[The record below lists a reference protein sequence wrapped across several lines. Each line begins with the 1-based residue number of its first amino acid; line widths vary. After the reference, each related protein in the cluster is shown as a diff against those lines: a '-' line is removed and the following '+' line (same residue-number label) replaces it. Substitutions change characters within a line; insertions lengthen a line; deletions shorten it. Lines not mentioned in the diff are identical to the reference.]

1 MANQALWRVDRQQA
15 KGLDATLA
23 YDWSGPGECDSSRT
37 ISLRHEPIKKA
48 TNLGRTWHGQLPH
61 SHQAA

>member
-23 YDWSGPGECDSSRT
+23 YDWSGARRVRFVPD
-37 ISLRHEPIKKA
+37 
-48 TNLGRTWHGQLPH
+48 N
-61 SHQAA
+61 